1 MRTYVVEAV
10 GVAIFAFRAENDAA
24 AKMWL
29 DSQHHGLRAFLAARK
44 ARVGPL
50 ADPKNTLEVRAATV
64 AEQEAWIENA
74 AGLSEDD
81 YDRDDLWVFLL
92 RNPTNR

>member
-1 MRTYVVEAV
+1 MQQQKCGWTANIMVCAR
-10 GVAIFAFRAENDAA
+10 F
-24 AKMWL
+24 
-29 DSQHHGLRAFLAARK
+29 SQPVRPEF
-44 ARVGPL
+44 GPL

-92 RNPTNR
+92 SEPDE